1 METDMSRRLRTA
13 PGRPY
18 PLGATVHPEGIH
30 FALFTKN
37 ATAVEL
43 LLFDHFADPAPAHTV
58 RLDPRVN
65 RTFYYW
71 HVFVFGLSPGQIYA
85 YRVHGP
91 YAPQQGHRFNPA
103 KVLLDPYA
111 FEVIYSD
118 NWSRQAAKG
127 TGDNT
132 ASALK
137 CVVVDPSDYDWED
150 DTPLHRLFNRTVIY
164 EMHVG
169 GFTKHPS
176 SGVEHP
182 GTYHGLVERI
192 PYLQQLGITAV
203 ELLPVQQF
211 DSQDVL
217 DRLNANGELPGICTS
232 NYWGYNPVAFF
243 APHRGYCTDLE
254 HGQPVREFRDMVK
267 ALHRAGIEVILDVV
281 FNHTAEGDRHGPTI
295 SFRGLENEAYYLL
308 EHDLS
313 RYSDYTGTG
322 NTLNGNH
329 SIVRRLILD
338 ALHYWIDQM
347 HVDGFRFD
355 LASVLSRDEWGEPM
369 RSPPILWDIESDPH
383 LVGAKM
389 IAEAW
394 DAAGLYQVGT
404 FIGHRWAEWNGRYR
418 DDVRRFL
425 RGDNGTVIEFA
436 ARITGSR
443 DIYAAPDHALHRS
456 INFVTAHDGFTLN
469 DLVSYERK
477 HNEANGEQNRD
488 GTDYNVSCNYGHEG
502 PADDP
507 AIQAVRLRQTK
518 NAIAILLV
526 SQGTPMLLYGDEVGR
541 TQEGN
546 NNAYCQDNEISW
558 FNWADLEKQ
567 EGLLRFV
574 QQMVRLNRRHSVL
587 NLEVYP
593 RDPSRR
599 REGGEGE
606 DVLLYDV
613 HECVT
618 FHGVKLYQPDW
629 GQESHSI
636 ALGLNGRDMDDDMH
650 IMINAYWEDLQFELP
665 PRPEHS
671 PWRRA
676 VDTSLPTPQD
686 IAEPGHEPV
695 VVGPTYHVQAHSVAI
710 LIACKEASADG
721 DAPE

>member
-1 METDMSRRLRTA
+1 MSRQLRTA

-18 PLGATVHPEGIH
+18 PLGATVYPEGVH

-37 ATAVEL
+37 AAAVEL
-43 LLFDHFADPAPAHTV
+43 LLFDHFADPMPAHV
-58 RLDPRVN
+58 IRLDPRVN

-71 HVFVFGLSPGQIYA
+71 HVFVFDLAPGQIYG
-85 YRVHGP
+85 YRVYGP
-91 YAPQQGHRFNPA
+91 YAPQQGHRFNPN
-103 KVLLDPYA
+103 KLLLDPYA
-111 FEVIYSD
+111 LEVIYGH

-127 TGDNT
+127 MGDNT

-137 CVVVDPSDYDWED
+137 SVVVDPSDYDWEGD
-150 DTPLHRLFNRTVIY
+150 APLHRPFNQTVIY

-169 GFTKHPS
+169 GFTQHPT
-176 SGVEHP
+176 SGVDHP
-182 GTYHGLVERI
+182 GTYRGLIERI

-211 DSQDVL
+211 DTQDVL
-217 DRLNANGELPGICTS
+217 DRRNAGEEPAGMCAS
-232 NYWGYNPVAFF
+232 NYWGYNPVAFL
-243 APHRGYCTDLE
+243 APHRGYCVDLE
-254 HGQPVREFRDMVK
+254 RCHPVREFRDMVK
-267 ALHRAGIEVILDVV
+267 ALHGAGIEVILDVV
-281 FNHTAEGDRHGPTI
+281 FNHTAEGDQNGPTI

-308 EHDLS
+308 QHDRS

-338 ALHYWIDQM
+338 ALHHWVDQM

-355 LASVLSRDEWGEPM
+355 LASVLSRDERGEPL

-425 RGDNGTVIEFA
+425 RGDNGAVVDFA

-443 DIYAAPDHALHRS
+443 DIYSAPDHALHRS
-456 INFVTAHDGFTLN
+456 INFITAHDGFTLN
-469 DLVSYERK
+469 DLVSYEHK
-477 HNEANGEQNRD
+477 HNQANAERNRD
-488 GTDYNVSCNYGHEG
+488 GSDHNFSWNYGHEG
-502 PADDP
+502 PTDDP
-507 AIQAVRLRQTK
+507 AIQAVRLRQIK
-518 NAIAILLV
+518 NALAILLV
-526 SQGTPMLLYGDEVGR
+526 SQGTPMILYGDEVRR

-558 FNWADLEKQ
+558 FNWADVERH
-567 EGLLRFV
+567 EGLLRFA
-574 QQMVRLNRRHSVL
+574 QQMVRFNQRHPVLSLEIYPQGRSGRRDGGRGADI
-587 NLEVYP
+587 P
-593 RDPSRR
+593 R
-599 REGGEGE
+599 
-606 DVLLYDV
+606 YDV

-629 GQESHSI
+629 GHASHSI
-636 ALGLNGRDMDDDMH
+636 ALGLNGRDMDDDLH
-650 IMINAYWEDLQFELP
+650 IMVNAYWEDLAFELP

-676 VDTSLPTPQD
+676 VDTSLPSPYD
-686 IAEPGHEPV
+686 MCEPGQEPV
-695 VVGPTYHVQAHSVAI
+695 VEGVTYHVQARSVAI
-710 LIACKEASADG
+710 LIARSIASADG
-721 DAPE
+721 GAPE